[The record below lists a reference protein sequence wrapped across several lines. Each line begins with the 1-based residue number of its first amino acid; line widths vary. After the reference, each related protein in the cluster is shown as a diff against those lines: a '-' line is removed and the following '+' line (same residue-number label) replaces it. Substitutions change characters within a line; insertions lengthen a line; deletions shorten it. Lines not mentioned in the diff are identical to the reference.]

1 MNSQQARC
9 RESRVTQVMLRL
21 VRQRPS
27 PQVPQPEA
35 EPSCPGNTNATEAAA
50 TPDGCSRQWQGAR
63 GSVPGHWVPFPGP
76 LQLQKDRAM
85 PGPGL
90 YNKQVQ
96 TLMLPQTPVLP
107 LHVGHTHLQHGLI

>member
-63 GSVPGHWVPFPGP
+63 GSVPGHWVPFPDPARTSPAAEG
-76 LQLQKDRAM
+76 QSNAWSWT
-85 PGPGL
+85 
-90 YNKQVQ
+90 VQ
-96 TLMLPQTPVLP
+96 
-107 LHVGHTHLQHGLI
+107 